1 MYGSVSY
8 CHRILDAGTYA
19 TTTTTTTTA
28 MAAAATT
35 TTTATETEAT
45 RTTRCNTKP
54 TTGSV

>member
-35 TTTATETEAT
+35 TTATETEAT
-45 RTTRCNTKP
+45 RTTICNTKP